1 MVTTGAGSS
10 HRNHCPNCLHSL
22 HVDND
27 PGDRESDCGGFM
39 EPISIWVRKN
49 GEWVI
54 IYRCRQCGQLSSNR
68 IAADDNPMKL
78 MSIAMKALAL
88 PPFPLEKIEE
98 LTDMMAGDGAIK

>member
-1 MVTTGAGSS
+1 MNRENKRIKYEKGYYKTHACNESFTCKICGRLVVTTGAGSS

-49 GEWVI
+49 GNGQSFTVAASADSCPPTGLQLMI
-54 IYRCRQCGQLSSNR
+54 I
-68 IAADDNPMKL
+68 P
-78 MSIAMKALAL
+78 
-88 PPFPLEKIEE
+88 
-98 LTDMMAGDGAIK
+98 